1 MAADPHPRPIVQL
14 PLHDERWALLQRV
27 ASSQV
32 FQKSNRCRELLLF
45 IGERS
50 LRDPN
55 HVIREHEIGV
65 SVFGRPPS
73 YDTSQDTLVRVQI
86 SQLRKKIQQYFA
98 EEGKDEVLG
107 LELPKGSY
115 SVLFQPRVAE
125 EERRVVIPVGPLR
138 RRTWVLTVVAG
149 VLAVACGLLGIQN
162 RTLAH
167 RAQLGLGDKPLV
179 DGFWKQMFGNGLHS
193 YLVLADG
200 NLLVLEDQ
208 IKHQISV
215 QEYESKAFERM
226 ATKAIADEALRKL
239 TLNVVY
245 RRFTG
250 IADASLATR
259 MGLVGASNGLGLDV
273 VLARDVS
280 MPQVSS
286 HNTILLGSRRANPWV
301 GLFEEK
307 LNFRTVFEES
317 PKVAYFQNI
326 APRAGELAEYR
337 GQWSTLSYCRV
348 AYLPNPKG
356 NGSVLLLSG
365 TDVQATEAGGEFV
378 TNELWVKTFR
388 NAMGLRPSD
397 PVPHFEFL
405 LEGKMVV
412 NTVPQFRVIA
422 WRRH

>member
-1 MAADPHPRPIVQL
+1 MASDLHPRPIAPL
-14 PLHDERWALLQRV
+14 PLQDERWALLHRV
-27 ASSQV
+27 AASSA

-45 IGERS
+45 VGERS

-65 SVFGRPPS
+65 SVFGRPVS

-98 EEGKDEVLG
+98 EEGKDETLG

-115 SVLFQPRVAE
+115 SIVFHPRLAE
-125 EERRVVIPVGPLR
+125 AEQDALDHPARPPW
-138 RRTWVLTVVAG
+138 RTYA
-149 VLAVACGLLGIQN
+149 LLGVTVALAAACLVLGLQN
-162 RTLAH
+162 RELSH
-167 RAQLGLGDKPLV
+167 RAQLGLGNKPLV
-179 DGFWKQMFGNGLHS
+179 DEFWKQMFQNGLHS

-200 NLLVLEDQ
+200 NLLVFEDQ

-226 ATKAIADEALRKL
+226 ATRAIENEDLRRL

-259 MGLVGASNGLGLDV
+259 MGLVGASNGLSLDV

-280 MPQVSS
+280 MPQVST

-317 PKVAYFQNI
+317 PKVAYFQNVS
-326 APRAGELAEYR
+326 PKAGELAEYR

-356 NGSVLLLSG
+356 NGSVLLISG

-378 TNELWVKTFR
+378 TNEIWVRTFR
-388 NAMGLRPSD
+388 NAMGLQPGE

>member
-1 MAADPHPRPIVQL
+1 MASDPHPRPVVPL
-14 PLHDERWALLQRV
+14 PLQDERWALLHRV
-27 ASSQV
+27 AASSA

-45 IGERS
+45 VGERS

-55 HVIREHEIGV
+55 HVIREQEIGV
-65 SVFGRPPS
+65 SVFGRPQS

-86 SQLRKKIQQYFA
+86 SQLRKKIHQYFA
-98 EEGKDEVLG
+98 EEGKDEALG

-115 SVLFQPRVAE
+115 SIVFHPRSAE
-125 EERRVVIPVGPLR
+125 AEQDPLELLG
-138 RRTWVLTVVAG
+138 RRTRRGYILAGVVA
-149 VLAVACGLLGIQN
+149 VLILACGLLALQN
-162 RTLAH
+162 YDLRH
-167 RAQLGLGDKPLV
+167 RAQLGLGNKPMVDK
-179 DGFWKQMFGNGLHS
+179 FWQQMFQNGLHT

-200 NLLVLEDQ
+200 NILVLQDQ

-226 ATKAIADEALRKL
+226 ATKSIEDPALRAL
-239 TLNVVY
+239 TLNVAY

-250 IADASLATR
+250 IADAALAVR

-280 MPQVSS
+280 MPQVST
-286 HNTILLGSRRANPWV
+286 HNTILMGSRRANPWV

-307 LNFRTVFEES
+307 LNFRTIFEES
-317 PKVAYFQNI
+317 PKLAYFQNVS
-326 APRAGELAEYR
+326 PKAGEQADYR

-356 NGSVLLLSG
+356 NGSVLLISG

-378 TNELWVKTFR
+378 TNEHWVEAFR
-388 NAMGLRPSD
+388 STLGLKGD
-397 PVPHFEFL
+397 EPVPHFEFL

-412 NTVPQFRVIA
+412 NTVPQFQVIA